1 MAFRPTTLPKPCWT
15 CLREREDRVIDSAQ
29 RITSVNKE
37 DLLRDLPPEWAEDL
51 LPIIREQAAASKRK
65 VVVLDDDPT
74 GTQTVHNTPV
84 LTEWSVDAI
93 ESELQGDYPAFY
105 ILTNSRSL
113 PLPEARTLNAEIGRN
128 LREAGKRAN
137 RDFVVVSRS
146 DSTLRGHFPGE
157 VEALASGLGETFDGW
172 IVIPFF
178 LEGGRY
184 TVDDTHYVEEKGWL
198 VPAAE
203 TEFARDSVFGYRSSN
218 LRDWVEEKTAGR
230 ISSEDVV
237 SISIEDLRMGG
248 PEAVIERLLRLQSGK
263 IGVVNAAG
271 YRDVEVFVK
280 GLLDAEARGR
290 RFLYRSAAS
299 FVRVRAGISAR
310 PLLSSADL
318 NLPSSGGGLTLV
330 GSYVPKTT
338 RQIERVLALPQMSG
352 IELSV
357 EAILD
362 GSRRDAEIDRVRQSA
377 QPLLQQEK
385 DVMIYTSRRL
395 ITAGQAEADLS
406 IGNRVSEALITTLQR
421 ITAKLR
427 YLIGKGGITSSDVA
441 TKGLNVRRALVLG
454 QILPGVPVWRLGPE
468 SRHAGIPYIVFPG
481 NVGGDDALADT
492 VNALSVRKK

>member
-1 MAFRPTTLPKPCWT
+1 LKSKA
-15 CLREREDRVIDSAQ
+15 I
-29 RITSVNKE
+29 NKE
-37 DLLRDLPPEWAEDL
+37 DLFRDLPPEWPQEM
-51 LPIIREQAAASKRK
+51 LPLIREQVGASERK

-84 LTEWSVDAI
+84 LTEWAVEALV
-93 ESELQGDYPAFY
+93 SEFQKDFPAFY

-113 PLPEARTLNAEIGRN
+113 TLPAARSLNTDIGRN
-128 LREAGKRAN
+128 LVEAGRRAN

-157 VEALASGLGETFDGW
+157 VEALALGLEENFDGW

-184 TVDDTHYVEEKGWL
+184 TLGDTHYVEETGWL
-198 VPAAE
+198 VPSAE

-218 LRDWVEEKTAGR
+218 LRDWVEEKTGGR
-230 ISSEDVV
+230 VSSEDVV

-248 PEAVIERLLRLQSGK
+248 PAGIRERLLTLQGSK
-263 IGVVNAAG
+263 ICVVNAAG

-280 GLLDAEARGR
+280 GLLDAEAQGR

-299 FVRVRAGISAR
+299 FVRVRAGISPR
-310 PLLSSADL
+310 PLLSSSDL
-318 NLPSSGGGLTLV
+318 DAPTKGGGLTLV

-338 RQIERVLALPQMSG
+338 RQLQKLLALPHMEG
-352 IELSV
+352 IEMNV
-357 EAILD
+357 EKLLNGD
-362 GSRRDAEIDRVRQSA
+362 RSSAEIDRVLRTA
-377 QPLLQQEK
+377 EGLLRSEK
-385 DVMIYTSRRL
+385 DVVIYTSRRL
-395 ITAGQAEADLS
+395 MTAGHAEGDLS
-406 IGNRVSEALITTLQR
+406 IGSRVSEALITTLQR
-421 ITAKLR
+421 INAKLR
-427 YLIGKGGITSSDVA
+427 YLIAKGGITASDVA

-481 NVGGDDALADT
+481 NVGGDDALAKT
-492 VNALSVRKK
+492 VQALSPR

>member
-1 MAFRPTTLPKPCWT
+1 MRNPNSLKA
-15 CLREREDRVIDSAQ
+15 I
-29 RITSVNKE
+29 NKE
-37 DLLRDLPPEWAEDL
+37 DLFHDLPPEWPEDL
-51 LPIIREQAAASKRK
+51 LLSIREQVSASKRK

-84 LTEWSVDAI
+84 LTEWSVEALQA
-93 ESELQGDYPAFY
+93 ELQSDFPAFY

-113 PLPEARTLNAEIGRN
+113 TLPAARALNMNVGRN
-128 LREAGKRAN
+128 LVEAGKRVN

-157 VEALASGLGETFDGW
+157 VEALVSGLGGNFDGW

-184 TVDDTHYVEEKGWL
+184 TVADTHYVEEGGWL
-198 VPAAE
+198 IPSAE

-218 LRDWVEEKTAGR
+218 LRDWVEEKTGGR
-230 ISSEDVV
+230 ISSEDVA

-248 PEAVIERLLRLQSGK
+248 PARIKERLLRLQRSK
-263 IGVVNAAG
+263 VGVVNAAG

-280 GLLDAEARGR
+280 GLLDAEVQGR

-318 NLPSSGGGLTLV
+318 DMPTHGGGLTLV

-338 RQIERVLALPQMSG
+338 RQLEKLLALPQVTG
-352 IELSV
+352 IEMNV

-362 GSRRDAEIDRVRQSA
+362 GSRRAVEIDRVCTSA
-377 QPLLQQEK
+377 EPLLQSGSH
-385 DVMIYTSRRL
+385 VVIYTSRGL
-395 ITAGQAEADLS
+395 ITAGQVEGDLS
-406 IGNRVSEALITTLQR
+406 IGNRVSEALITTIRRL
-421 ITAKLR
+421 TASLR
-427 YLIGKGGITSSDVA
+427 YLIAKGGITSSDVA

-481 NVGGDDALADT
+481 NVGGDDALVKT
-492 VNALSVRKK
+492 VEALSPH

>member
-1 MAFRPTTLPKPCWT
+1 MCS
-15 CLREREDRVIDSAQ
+15 REREDRIIDPAP
-29 RITSVNKE
+29 RITSVNRE
-37 DLLRDLPPEWAEDL
+37 DLFRDLPPGWPDDL
-51 LPIIREQAAASKRK
+51 LPIIREQVVASKRK

-84 LTEWSVDAI
+84 LTEWSMETI
-93 ESELQGDYPAFY
+93 ESEFHKDCPVFY

-113 PLPEARTLNAEIGRN
+113 PLPAARALNTEIGRN
-128 LREAGKRAN
+128 LAEAGKRVN
-137 RDFVVVSRS
+137 RNFVVVSRS

-157 VEALASGLGETFDGW
+157 VEALASGLGTNFDGW

-184 TVDDTHYVEEKGWL
+184 TVGDTHYVEEKGWL

-203 TEFARDSVFGYRSSN
+203 TEFARDSVFGYGSSN
-218 LRDWVEEKTAGR
+218 LRDWVEEKTDR
-230 ISSEDVV
+230 RVPSEQVA

-248 PEAVIERLLRLQSGK
+248 PAAVTERLAALQGSK
-263 IGVVNAAG
+263 ICVVNAAG

-280 GLLDAEARGR
+280 GLLDAEAQGR

-299 FVRVRAGISAR
+299 FVRVRAGVSAR

-318 NLPSSGGGLTLV
+318 DMPSCGGGLTLV

-338 RQIERVLALPQMSG
+338 RQIEKLLALPQVTG
-352 IELSV
+352 IEMNV

-362 GSRRDAEIDRVRQSA
+362 GSRRAVEIDRVCTSA
-377 QPLLQQEK
+377 EPLLQSGGH
-385 DVMIYTSRRL
+385 VVIYTSRRL
-395 ITAGQAEADLS
+395 ITAGQAEGDLS
-406 IGNRVSEALITTLQR
+406 IGNRVSEALITTLR
-421 ITAKLR
+421 RLTASLR
-427 YLIGKGGITSSDVA
+427 YLIAKGGITSSDVA

-468 SRHAGIPYIVFPG
+468 SRHAGIPYVVFPG

-492 VNALSVRKK
+492 VKSLSAK

>member
-1 MAFRPTTLPKPCWT
+1 VKSKA
-15 CLREREDRVIDSAQ
+15 
-29 RITSVNKE
+29 VNKE
-37 DLLRDLPPEWAEDL
+37 DLFGDLPPEWPEDL
-51 LPIIREQAAASKRK
+51 LPIIREQVGASKRK

-84 LTEWSVDAI
+84 LTEWSVEAL
-93 ESELQGDYPAFY
+93 ESELQNDFPAFY

-113 PLPEARTLNAEIGRN
+113 TLPAVRGLNTEVGSN
-128 LREAGKRAN
+128 LVEAGKRAN

-157 VEALASGLGETFDGW
+157 VEALASGLGENFDGW
-172 IVIPFF
+172 VVIPFF

-184 TVDDTHYVEEKGWL
+184 TIGDTHYVEEKGWL

-203 TEFARDSVFGYRSSN
+203 TEFAKDSVFGYRSSN
-218 LRDWVEEKTAGR
+218 LRDWVEEKTRGLV
-230 ISSEDVV
+230 SSRDVV
-237 SISIEDLRMGG
+237 SVSIEDVRMGG
-248 PEAVIERLLRLQSGK
+248 PALIKERLLTLQGSK

-280 GLLDAEARGR
+280 GLLDAEAQGR

-299 FVRVRAGISAR
+299 FVRVRAGMSPR

-318 NLPSSGGGLTLV
+318 GMPSRGSGLVFV

-338 RQIERVLALPQMSG
+338 RQLQKLLALAQVTG
-352 IELSV
+352 IEMNV

-362 GSRRDAEIDRVRQSA
+362 GSRRGAEIDRICGSA
-377 QPLLQQEK
+377 EPLFQLEK
-385 DVMIYTSRRL
+385 DVVIYTSRRL
-395 ITAGQAEADLS
+395 ITAGQAEGDLS
-406 IGNRVSEALITTLQR
+406 IGNRVSEALIATLQR

-427 YLIGKGGITSSDVA
+427 YLIAKGGITASDVA

-454 QILPGVPVWRLGPE
+454 QILPGVPVWQLGPE

-481 NVGGDDALADT
+481 NVGGDDALAET
-492 VNALSVRKK
+492 VQALRSTQ